1 MADGVV
7 SRVKNKNGGNVG
19 STSVSFGA
27 KILAAMAIGSLVLTG
42 CSGGSAS
49 VEKQTA
55 SAAALAGEQKTAN
68 NNQQNYADTGV
79 VVRVIDGDT
88 ITATVNGEEKTI
100 RLLNIDTPETKHPN
114 EPIQCLGPEATAYL
128 ESRLK
133 TGDEIG
139 LEYDIERLDRFGRTL
154 AGVYE
159 SNSLVNADIA
169 AMGLG
174 VAVLFEPNKRFYQQ
188 VLDAQNKAKDQGQ
201 GLFSPAIECTLPGQL
216 AGPLAPL
223 AEPPVDP
230 ADIAGTVAALASLN
244 AAIASGNKLLGLIG
258 KVVPNID
265 AKNGPLYWVHQ
276 ALKGTD
282 SKNLEKALEQAREKR
297 SNLDAKLKQLK
308 SAEQAKKDEAER
320 KAAAAEASR
329 KAAQAEANR
338 KVAQAEAARKSAQAE
353 AARKA
358 AVAEAN
364 RKAAARVEAQRKA
377 RQQQQQKPKK
387 SSSNPYPGY
396 TGPRCYAPG
405 GQTWKPCP

>member
-1 MADGVV
+1 
-7 SRVKNKNGGNVG
+7 
-19 STSVSFGA
+19 
-27 KILAAMAIGSLVLTG
+27 MAIGSLVLTG

-49 VEKQTA
+49 AETQTA
-55 SAAALAGEQKTAN
+55 SAAALAGEQKSAN

-88 ITATVNGEEKTI
+88 IAATVNGEEKTI

-128 ESRLK
+128 ESRLEP
-133 TGDEIG
+133 GDEIG
-139 LEYDIERLDRFGRTL
+139 LEYDIERLDRYGRTL

-188 VLDAQNKAKDQGQ
+188 VLDAQNKAKDQLQ
-201 GLFSPAIECTLPGQL
+201 GLFNPAIECTLPGQL

-223 AEPPVDP
+223 TEPPVDP
-230 ADIAGTVAALASLN
+230 ADIAGTIAALASLN

-297 SNLDAKLKQLK
+297 VNLDAKLTQLK
-308 SAEQAKKDEAER
+308 SAEQAMKDEAER

-329 KAAQAEANR
+329 KAEQAEANR
-338 KVAQAEAARKSAQAE
+338 KAAQAEAERKSAQAEATRKAAKAEAARKSAQAEAARKAAKAE

-364 RKAAARVEAQRKA
+364 RKAAARAEAQRKA

>member
-1 MADGVV
+1 
-7 SRVKNKNGGNVG
+7 
-19 STSVSFGA
+19 
-27 KILAAMAIGSLVLTG
+27 
-42 CSGGSAS
+42 
-49 VEKQTA
+49 
-55 SAAALAGEQKTAN
+55 
-68 NNQQNYADTGV
+68 
-79 VVRVIDGDT
+79 
-88 ITATVNGEEKTI
+88 
-100 RLLNIDTPETKHPN
+100 
-114 EPIQCLGPEATAYL
+114 
-128 ESRLK
+128 
-133 TGDEIG
+133 
-139 LEYDIERLDRFGRTL
+139 
-154 AGVYE
+154 
-159 SNSLVNADIA
+159 
-169 AMGLG
+169 MGLG

-223 AEPPVDP
+223 TEPPVDP
-230 ADIAGTVAALASLN
+230 ADIAGSVAALASLN

-297 SNLDAKLKQLK
+297 SNLDAKLTQLK

-338 KVAQAEAARKSAQAE
+338 KVAQAEAERKAAQAEAASKAAKSEANRKAAQAEAARKAAQAEAARKAAKSE

-364 RKAAARVEAQRKA
+364 RKAAARAEAQRKA